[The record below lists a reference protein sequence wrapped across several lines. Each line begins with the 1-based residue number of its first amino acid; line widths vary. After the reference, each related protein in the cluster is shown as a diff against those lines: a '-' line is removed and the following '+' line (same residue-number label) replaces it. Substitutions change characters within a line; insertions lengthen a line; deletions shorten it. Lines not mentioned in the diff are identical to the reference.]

1 MSTPTDQQ
9 HMEKIVSLCKRR
21 GFIFQ
26 SSEIYGGLNG
36 AWDYGPLGVE
46 LKRNLKNY
54 WWRVMVHERD
64 DVVGMDG
71 AILTHG
77 SVLKASGH
85 IGGFSDPMVDC
96 LITGKRFR
104 ADQIQPQSG
113 WVFSFV
119 GAVDNSSLQKLLKE
133 QTVPERSV
141 IWLRID
147 LAPYLRQVFNN
158 WSFGYD
164 EKARGG
170 YIQLTGSIS
179 DQTNAFRVLVKAGIF
194 KAGSVQR
201 FSAMEVG
208 GRPKGF
214 TVSSNRGLNAAIKIG
229 QEFYRKRGI
238 PEPVVVIN
246 RVDWVEDS
254 TDYNPENGSLLTR
267 RREFNLMFKTR
278 TGPVEEFANAP
289 MAALPVAGAA
299 EAAPVVGATGPAA
312 PSPVTTALAEPW
324 AANRENLTAGTSVL
338 SESAVRAVAE
348 DETSIAYLR
357 PETAQSIFV
366 QFKNILEVSRKKLPF
381 GIAQI
386 GKAFR
391 NEINPRNFTFRSRE
405 FEQMEL
411 EYFCRPEQ
419 GMELLEY
426 WKEERLKFYENIG
439 ISRANLHV
447 RNVPNEE
454 RAFYSKGTYDIE
466 YDFPFGRQEL
476 EGVAYR
482 TDYDLSQHQKASGKS
497 LEYFDEEMK
506 QRFVPHVVEPS
517 AGVDRTVLALI
528 CEAYSEDEAP
538 DEKGKM
544 ETRIVLRFR
553 PRIAPIKCAVFPLL
567 KNKEPLVAKAKEI
580 VALLRPDMTVFYDES
595 GAIGRRY
602 RRQDEI
608 GTPFGVT
615 IDFETLGEKD
625 RALRDTVTLRD
636 RDSMKQERVKI
647 SDLLELLSV
656 RIA

>member
-1 MSTPTDQQ
+1 
-9 HMEKIVSLCKRR
+9 MEKIVSLCKRR

-54 WWRVMVHERD
+54 WWHVTVHERD

-71 AILTHG
+71 SILTHPA
-77 SVLKASGH
+77 VLKASGH
-85 IGGFSDPMVDC
+85 VEGFSDPMIDC
-96 LITGKRFR
+96 RTCKAHLRTDQLVEKKGVKQCPNCGGK
-104 ADQIQPQSG
+104 
-113 WVFSFV
+113 
-119 GAVDNSSLQKLLKE
+119 
-133 QTVPERSV
+133 
-141 IWLRID
+141 D
-147 LAPYLRQVFNN
+147 LTAPRQ
-158 WSFGYD
+158 
-164 EKARGG
+164 
-170 YIQLTGSIS
+170 
-179 DQTNAFRVLVKAGIF
+179 
-194 KAGSVQR
+194 
-201 FSAMEVG
+201 
-208 GRPKGF
+208 
-214 TVSSNRGLNAAIKIG
+214 
-229 QEFYRKRGI
+229 
-238 PEPVVVIN
+238 
-246 RVDWVEDS
+246 
-254 TDYNPENGSLLTR
+254 
-267 RREFNLMFKTR
+267 FNLMFETH
-278 TGPVEEFANAP
+278 V
-289 MAALPVAGAA
+289 GAA
-299 EAAPVVGATGPAA
+299 TD
-312 PSPVTTALAEPW
+312 
-324 AANRENLTAGTSVL
+324 
-338 SESAVRAVAE
+338 ES
-348 DETSIAYLR
+348 SIAYLR

-405 FEQMEL
+405 FEQMEI
-411 EYFCRPEQ
+411 EYFCRADQ

-426 WKEERLKFYENIG
+426 WKEERLRFYENIG
-439 ISRANLHV
+439 ISHSKLHV
-447 RNVPNEE
+447 LTVPDQE

-497 LEYFDEEMK
+497 LEYFDEEAK

-528 CEAYSEDEAP
+528 CEAYSEDHAP
-538 DEKGKM
+538 DEKGEM
-544 ETRIVLRFR
+544 ETRIVLRFH
-553 PRIAPIKCAVFPLL
+553 PRIAPVKCGIFPLL
-567 KNKEPLVAKAKEI
+567 KNNSQLVAKAKE
-580 VALLRPDMTVFYDES
+580 VVGLLRPDITVFYDES

-615 IDFETLGEKD
+615 VDFETLGEKD
-625 RALRDTVTLRD
+625 PALRDTVTLRE
-636 RDSMKQERVKI
+636 RDSMKQERVAI
-647 SDLLELLSV
+647 QDLPAILRE

>member
-1 MSTPTDQQ
+1 MSKSPDAQR
-9 HMEKIVSLCKRR
+9 MEKIVSLCKRR

-36 AWDYGPLGVE
+36 CWDYGPLGVE

-64 DVVGMDG
+64 DIVGMDG
-71 AILTHG
+71 SILMNRA
-77 SVLKASGH
+77 VWKASGH
-85 IGGFSDPMVDC
+85 EDTFTDPMVDC
-96 LITGKRFR
+96 RSCKARLR
-104 ADQIQPQSG
+104 ADQVIEQS
-113 WVFSFV
+113 
-119 GAVDNSSLQKLLKE
+119 
-133 QTVPERSV
+133 SV
-141 IWLRID
+141 KQCPVCGGKD
-147 LAPYLRQVFNN
+147 LTTPRA
-158 WSFGYD
+158 
-164 EKARGG
+164 
-170 YIQLTGSIS
+170 
-179 DQTNAFRVLVKAGIF
+179 
-194 KAGSVQR
+194 
-201 FSAMEVG
+201 
-208 GRPKGF
+208 
-214 TVSSNRGLNAAIKIG
+214 
-229 QEFYRKRGI
+229 
-238 PEPVVVIN
+238 
-246 RVDWVEDS
+246 
-254 TDYNPENGSLLTR
+254 
-267 RREFNLMFKTR
+267 FNLMFKTY
-278 TGPVEEFANAP
+278 
-289 MAALPVAGAA
+289 
-299 EAAPVVGATGPAA
+299 VGATEDD
-312 PSPVTTALAEPW
+312 SSVT
-324 AANRENLTAGTSVL
+324 
-338 SESAVRAVAE
+338 
-348 DETSIAYLR
+348 YLR

-411 EYFCRPEQ
+411 EYFCRPEE

-439 ISRANLHV
+439 ISRDRLHV
-447 RNVPNEE
+447 KIVPDEE

-497 LEYFDEEMK
+497 LDYFDEETK
-506 QRFVPHVVEPS
+506 QRLVPHVVEPS

-528 CEAYSEDEAP
+528 CAAYSEDEAP

-544 ETRIVLRFR
+544 ETRIVLRFH
-553 PRIAPIKCAVFPLL
+553 PRMAPIKCAVFPLL
-567 KNKEPLVAKAKEI
+567 KNKEPLVTKAKEI
-580 VALLRPDMTVFYDES
+580 VNFLRPHMNIFYDES

-615 IDFETLGEKD
+615 VDFETLGEKD
-625 RALRDTVTLRD
+625 AALQDTVTLRE
-636 RDSMKQERVKI
+636 RDSMKQERVPVKDLPAALI
-647 SDLLELLSV
+647 S
-656 RIA
+656 RIS

>member
-1 MSTPTDQQ
+1 MSAPTDTQL
-9 HMEKIVSLCKRR
+9 MEKIVSLCKRR

-54 WWRVMVHERD
+54 WWQVTVHERD

-71 AILTHG
+71 AILTHPA
-77 SVLKASGH
+77 VLKASGH
-85 IGGFSDPMVDC
+85 VEGFSDPMIDC
-96 LITGKRFR
+96 RTCKAHLRTDQVVEKKGVKQCPNCGGK
-104 ADQIQPQSG
+104 
-113 WVFSFV
+113 
-119 GAVDNSSLQKLLKE
+119 
-133 QTVPERSV
+133 
-141 IWLRID
+141 D
-147 LAPYLRQVFNN
+147 LTAPRQ
-158 WSFGYD
+158 
-164 EKARGG
+164 
-170 YIQLTGSIS
+170 
-179 DQTNAFRVLVKAGIF
+179 
-194 KAGSVQR
+194 
-201 FSAMEVG
+201 
-208 GRPKGF
+208 
-214 TVSSNRGLNAAIKIG
+214 
-229 QEFYRKRGI
+229 
-238 PEPVVVIN
+238 
-246 RVDWVEDS
+246 
-254 TDYNPENGSLLTR
+254 
-267 RREFNLMFKTR
+267 FNLMFETH
-278 TGPVEEFANAP
+278 V
-289 MAALPVAGAA
+289 GAA
-299 EAAPVVGATGPAA
+299 TD
-312 PSPVTTALAEPW
+312 
-324 AANRENLTAGTSVL
+324 
-338 SESAVRAVAE
+338 ES
-348 DETSIAYLR
+348 SIAYLR

-411 EYFCRPEQ
+411 EYFCRAEQ

-426 WKEERLKFYENIG
+426 WKEERLTFYENIG
-439 ISRANLHV
+439 ISRGKLHV
-447 RNVPNEE
+447 LTVPDEE

-482 TDYDLSQHQKASGKS
+482 TDYDLSQHQKASGKP
-497 LEYFDEEMK
+497 LEYFDEETR

-528 CEAYSEDEAP
+528 CEAYSEDHAP

-544 ETRIVLRFR
+544 ETRIVLRFH
-553 PRIAPIKCAVFPLL
+553 PRMAPVKCGVFPLL
-567 KNKEPLVAKAKEI
+567 KNNPQLVAKAKEI
-580 VALLRPDMTVFYDES
+580 VSLLRPHMTVFYDES

-615 IDFETLGEKD
+615 VDFETLGEKD
-625 RALRDTVTLRD
+625 AALRDTVTLRD
-636 RDSMKQERVKI
+636 RDSMKQERVAI
-647 SDLLELLSV
+647 QDLASILTS
-656 RIA
+656 RIL

>member
-1 MSTPTDQQ
+1 MNSKEDAQR
-9 HMEKIVSLCKRR
+9 MEKIVSLCKRR

-46 LKRNLKNY
+46 LKRNLKNC

-71 AILTHG
+71 AILTHPA
-77 SVLKASGH
+77 VLRASGH
-85 IGGFSDPMVDC
+85 VEGFSDPMIDC
-96 LITGKRFR
+96 RTCKAHLRFDQLIEKGGAKQCPNCGGK
-104 ADQIQPQSG
+104 
-113 WVFSFV
+113 
-119 GAVDNSSLQKLLKE
+119 
-133 QTVPERSV
+133 
-141 IWLRID
+141 D
-147 LAPYLRQVFNN
+147 LTEARQ
-158 WSFGYD
+158 
-164 EKARGG
+164 
-170 YIQLTGSIS
+170 
-179 DQTNAFRVLVKAGIF
+179 
-194 KAGSVQR
+194 
-201 FSAMEVG
+201 
-208 GRPKGF
+208 
-214 TVSSNRGLNAAIKIG
+214 
-229 QEFYRKRGI
+229 
-238 PEPVVVIN
+238 
-246 RVDWVEDS
+246 
-254 TDYNPENGSLLTR
+254 
-267 RREFNLMFKTR
+267 FNLMFETH
-278 TGPVEEFANAP
+278 V
-289 MAALPVAGAA
+289 GAA
-299 EAAPVVGATGPAA
+299 AD
-312 PSPVTTALAEPW
+312 
-324 AANRENLTAGTSVL
+324 
-338 SESAVRAVAE
+338 ES
-348 DETSIAYLR
+348 SIAYLR

-411 EYFCRPEQ
+411 EYFCRPEH

-426 WKEERLKFYENIG
+426 WKEERLRFYENIG
-439 ISRANLHV
+439 ISRQNLHV
-447 RNVPNEE
+447 LTVPDEE

-482 TDYDLSQHQKASGKS
+482 TDYDLSQHQQASGKS
-497 LEYFDEEMK
+497 LEYFDEATK
-506 QRFVPHVVEPS
+506 QRFIPHVIEPS

-528 CEAYSEDEAP
+528 CDAYSEDQAP

-544 ETRIVLRFR
+544 ETRIVLRLH
-553 PRIAPIKCAVFPLL
+553 PRVAPIKCAVFPLL
-567 KNKEPLVAKAKEI
+567 KNKEQLVAKAKEI
-580 VALLRPDMTVFYDES
+580 IDLLRPHMFVFYDEG

-608 GTPFGVT
+608 GTPFCVT

-625 RALRDTVTLRD
+625 VTLRDTVTLRE
-636 RDSMKQERVKI
+636 RDSMKQERVRI
-647 SDLLELLSV
+647 SDLRDLLSM

>member
-1 MSTPTDQQ
+1 
-9 HMEKIVSLCKRR
+9 MEKIVSLCKRR

-54 WWRVMVHERD
+54 WWHVTVHERD

-71 AILTHG
+71 SILTHPA
-77 SVLKASGH
+77 VLKASGH
-85 IGGFSDPMVDC
+85 AEGFSDPMIDC
-96 LITGKRFR
+96 RSCKAHLRTDQVVEKKGVKQCPNCGGK
-104 ADQIQPQSG
+104 
-113 WVFSFV
+113 
-119 GAVDNSSLQKLLKE
+119 
-133 QTVPERSV
+133 
-141 IWLRID
+141 D
-147 LAPYLRQVFNN
+147 LTAPRQ
-158 WSFGYD
+158 
-164 EKARGG
+164 
-170 YIQLTGSIS
+170 
-179 DQTNAFRVLVKAGIF
+179 
-194 KAGSVQR
+194 
-201 FSAMEVG
+201 
-208 GRPKGF
+208 
-214 TVSSNRGLNAAIKIG
+214 
-229 QEFYRKRGI
+229 
-238 PEPVVVIN
+238 
-246 RVDWVEDS
+246 
-254 TDYNPENGSLLTR
+254 
-267 RREFNLMFKTR
+267 FNLMFETH
-278 TGPVEEFANAP
+278 V
-289 MAALPVAGAA
+289 GAA
-299 EAAPVVGATGPAA
+299 T
-312 PSPVTTALAEPW
+312 
-324 AANRENLTAGTSVL
+324 
-338 SESAVRAVAE
+338 

-411 EYFCRPEQ
+411 EYFCRAEQ

-426 WKEERLKFYENIG
+426 WKEERLRFYENIG
-439 ISRANLHV
+439 ISRGKLHV
-447 RNVPNEE
+447 LTVPDEE

-482 TDYDLSQHQKASGKS
+482 TDYDLSQHQKASGKP
-497 LEYFDEEMK
+497 LEYFDEETR

-528 CEAYSEDEAP
+528 CEAYSEDQAP

-544 ETRIVLRFR
+544 EARIVLRFH
-553 PRIAPIKCAVFPLL
+553 PRMAPVKCGVFPLL
-567 KNKEPLVAKAKEI
+567 KNNSQLVAKAKEI
-580 VALLRPDMTVFYDES
+580 ISLLRPHMTVFYDES

-615 IDFETLGEKD
+615 VDFETLGEKD
-625 RALRDTVTLRD
+625 AALRDTVTLRD
-636 RDSMKQERVKI
+636 RDSMKQERVAI
-647 SDLLELLSV
+647 QDLPGILRDRL
-656 RIA
+656 A